1 MRIIQ
6 TSTNE
11 TQPRRNKM
19 FAFPNTP
26 EQMANYIKNRDET
39 DYKKSIARQELDE
52 LNRQAAK
59 QSKSVFSGK
68 LISNDQLNN
77 ALDAN
82 S

>member
-1 MRIIQ
+1 
-6 TSTNE
+6 
-11 TQPRRNKM
+11 M

-39 DYKKSIARQELDE
+39 DYKKSIARQEFEE

-59 QSKSVFSGK
+59 QNKSIFAGR
-68 LISNDQLNN
+68 LISNNELNN

>member
-1 MRIIQ
+1 
-6 TSTNE
+6 
-11 TQPRRNKM
+11 M

-26 EQMANYIKNRDET
+26 EQMENYIKNRDET
-39 DYKKSIARQELDE
+39 DYKKSIARQEFEE

-59 QSKSVFSGK
+59 QNKSVFAGK
-68 LISNDQLNN
+68 LISNDELNN

>member
-1 MRIIQ
+1 
-6 TSTNE
+6 
-11 TQPRRNKM
+11 M

-39 DYKKSIARQELDE
+39 DYKKSIARQEFEE

-59 QSKSVFSGK
+59 QNKSIFAGR
-68 LISNDQLNN
+68 LISNDELNN

>member
-1 MRIIQ
+1 
-6 TSTNE
+6 
-11 TQPRRNKM
+11 M

-39 DYKKSIARQELDE
+39 DYKKSIARQEFEE

-59 QSKSVFSGK
+59 QSKSVFAGK
-68 LISNDQLNN
+68 LISNDELNN